1 MKNHL
6 TGLSVNPQWL
16 LTAIFILLLCA
27 ATPVMAQRSR
37 NRPAEARAKTNQGAL
52 NEWQRTH
59 MTEQVNKIFEKRR
72 ISLFPQIKEDFS
84 RIQLVNNEMMR
95 KVYDGEG
102 LDYQRISD
110 SIGEIKKR
118 ANRLKVN
125 LMLPDG
131 GDDEKSIKV
140 LDAPDTGHVKD
151 SLIMLDTLIMNFVR
165 NPLFQQPGVVDAKLS
180 ARASRE
186 LKAIIEYSGGV
197 KKGIERLSKL
207 QVKP

>member
-6 TGLSVNPQWL
+6 TGLALNPLRL
-16 LTAIFILLLCA
+16 LAAIFILLLA
-27 ATPVMAQRSR
+27 TATPVMAQRSR

-59 MTEQVNKIFEKRR
+59 MTEQANKIFEKRR
-72 ISLFPQIKEDFS
+72 ISLFPQIKEDFT

-95 KVYDGEG
+95 KIYDGEG

-110 SIGEIKKR
+110 SIGEIRKR

-125 LMLPDG
+125 LMLPDTSA
-131 GDDEKSIKV
+131 DEKSIKV
-140 LDAPDTGHVKD
+140 TGAPDTGNVKESLMMLD
-151 SLIMLDTLIMNFVR
+151 ALIMDFVR

-180 ARASRE
+180 AKASRD

-207 QVKP
+207 QVRP